1 MEGILF
7 DIRRF
12 STHDGDGIRTT
23 VFLKGCPLHCRW
35 CQNPEGIAS
44 TRKALWFADCCI
56 HCRSCTD
63 GKGAPEDLLSE
74 NSTVT
79 DWEAILQKC
88 PTQALHW
95 DGRSITVENLIRE
108 LERDAVFYRN
118 GGGVTL
124 SGGEPLFQKD
134 FSAAV
139 LRGAKEKGF
148 NTAIETSLFADSRA
162 VDLIAPLADTIFTDC
177 KILDD
182 DKHRAAT
189 GQSNRI
195 ILDNLRRLLTGEYA
209 ARLIVRTPLV
219 LEYTAAEENIAA
231 ISRYISGLYP
241 PVRYELLNYNPLAA
255 GKYPLVGRRYCFEEN
270 PPPYSRDAMKD
281 FEAIAIRNGIK
292 NLIST
297 VGTL

>member
-1 MEGILF
+1 MEGIVF

-44 TRKALWFADCCI
+44 TRKVRWFADCCI
-56 HCRSCTD
+56 HCRSCTG

-74 NSTVT
+74 TIPAA
-79 DWEAILQKC
+79 DWEALLQRC
-88 PTQALHW
+88 PTRALRW
-95 DGRSITVENLIRE
+95 DGRSITVENLISE

-124 SGGEPLFQKD
+124 SGGEPLYQKD
-134 FSAAV
+134 FSAAI
-139 LRGAKEKGF
+139 LRGAKERGF
-148 NTAIETSLFADSRA
+148 STAIETSLCADAAA
-162 VDLIAPLADTIFTDC
+162 VDLIAPLADTIFADC
-177 KILDD
+177 KLLDD
-182 DKHRAAT
+182 DKHTAAA
-189 GQSNRI
+189 GLSNRI
-195 ILDNLRRLLTGEYA
+195 ILDNLQRLLRGEYA
-209 ARLIVRTPLV
+209 ARLIVRTPLAP
-219 LEYTAAEENIAA
+219 EYTAAEENIAA

-255 GKYPLVGRRYCFEEN
+255 GKYPLVGRRYCYKEN
-270 PPPYSRDAMKD
+270 PQPYSRDAMKN
-281 FEAIAIRNGIK
+281 FEAIAVRNGIK
-292 NLIST
+292 NLISA